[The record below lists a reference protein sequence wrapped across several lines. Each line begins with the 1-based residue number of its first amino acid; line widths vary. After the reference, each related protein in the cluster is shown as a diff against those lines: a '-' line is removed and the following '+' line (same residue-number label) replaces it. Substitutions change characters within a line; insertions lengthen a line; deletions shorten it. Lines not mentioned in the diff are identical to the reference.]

1 MNEKKEYSFKVMNV
15 NKEIL
20 NGKYKNME
28 TKQEQLKSQEMAKSQ
43 GYVKPYT
50 DSKEEGKGTKDYGR
64 FK

>member
-1 MNEKKEYSFKVMNV
+1 MNV

-28 TKQEQLKSQEMAKSQ
+28 TTQEQLKSQEMAKSQ
-43 GYVKPYT
+43 GYVKTPT